1 MSSNAYVNPSSKY
14 PAQGRRSRESSVEKT
29 FGYGGIGTASSQ
41 KKDDRDEAM
50 SFGDT
55 INNASGKDFER
66 ANMNISSTLPGTLQ
80 GQLSS
85 RI

>member
-29 FGYGGIGTASSQ
+29 FGYGGIGTASSH
-41 KKDDRDEAM
+41 KNDKDEAM

-55 INNASGKDFER
+55 INNASGKDFDR